1 MEQRIECEIIDSV
14 AVVTLQRPD
23 KHNALDMAMFKAIIA
38 VQKRLAKQHE
48 LRGVILTGAGVD
60 FCTGIDVKSL
70 LSDAK
75 QAAKLLWKWWPG
87 QANMAQRVST
97 GWRDLPVPVMAV
109 LHGKVWGGG
118 LQIALGADFR
128 YGQPDCTLSV
138 MEGRWGLLPDM
149 GGNLAMREQMNQD
162 QALWL
167 AMSADVIDA
176 EQAKAQGLLTELC
189 DDPMALAQQKMA
201 ELLQRSPDAL
211 AATKRLYRRHGVPK
225 SGRMLAA
232 ETFSQWRLV
241 LGKNQRIAVAK
252 QQGKER
258 DYLPRQSW

>member
-1 MEQRIECEIIDSV
+1 MEPRVACQITDCV
-14 AVVTLQRPD
+14 AVVTLQRPE
-23 KHNALDMAMFKAIIA
+23 KHNALDMAMFKAIIS
-38 VQKRLAKQHE
+38 VQRRLAKQRD

-70 LSDAK
+70 LSDPK
-75 QAAKLLWKWWPG
+75 QAARLLWKWWPG

-109 LHGKVWGGG
+109 LQGKVWGGG

-128 YGQPDCTLSV
+128 FGHHDCTLSV

-149 GGNLAMREQMNQD
+149 GGNLAMREQMAQD

-167 AMSADVIDA
+167 AMTAEVIDGKRSH
-176 EQAKAQGLLTELC
+176 ELGLLTELS
-189 DDPMALAQQKMA
+189 DDPLALAHAKMA
-201 ELLQRSPDAL
+201 QLLERSPDAI
-211 AATKRLYRRHGVPK
+211 AATKKLYRRHGVPK

-232 ETFSQWRLV
+232 ETFSQWRLI

-252 QQGKER
+252 QQGKDR
-258 DYLPRQSW
+258 DYDPRKAW